1 MSMYDHVE
9 CQSCGEWY
17 SEYFDHCES
26 CGGIKTMSKKPEI
39 APVFQ
44 DIFDGMFKSQK
55 VIADAVRKEVE
66 EAENQAL
73 EDENNNKRFEKE
85 IA

>member
-1 MSMYDHVE
+1 VGGRLGTRY
-9 CQSCGEWY
+9 GIL
-17 SEYFDHCES
+17 SEL
-26 CGGIKTMSKKPEI
+26 GGIKTMSKKPEI